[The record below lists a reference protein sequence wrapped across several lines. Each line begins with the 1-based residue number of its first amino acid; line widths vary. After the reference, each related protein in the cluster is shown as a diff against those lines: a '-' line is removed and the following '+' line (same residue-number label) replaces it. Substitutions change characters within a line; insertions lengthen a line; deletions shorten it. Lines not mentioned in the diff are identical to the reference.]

1 MSIIFY
7 YLHLD
12 DAQLAA
18 VREEPALVWSLDSD
32 PRFRTAKLTDIDKD
46 YDIIAWLLSP
56 KKRNEQ
62 TRQVASY
69 KVFDIER
76 QSNVTYTKAEFLR
89 LVDEELM
96 KLGASL
102 EDPAELAADHVLEA
116 LEGRGTEDQREP
128 KVNFGLGDA
137 RLFRPAEVARAA
149 AALSSIDA
157 TDLRKSFDRTVM
169 AKFDVGGVGWL
180 DENDSVLDEFL
191 VPQFNKIQRFY
202 IEAEKLG
209 HNVLVIYQ

>member
-62 TRQVASY
+62 ARQVASY

-76 QSNVTYTKAEFLR
+76 HSNATYTKAEVLR

-96 KLGASL
+96 KLGVSL
-102 EDPAELAADHVLEA
+102 DDPAELAEDHVLEA

-128 KVNFGLGDA
+128 DVNFGLGAA